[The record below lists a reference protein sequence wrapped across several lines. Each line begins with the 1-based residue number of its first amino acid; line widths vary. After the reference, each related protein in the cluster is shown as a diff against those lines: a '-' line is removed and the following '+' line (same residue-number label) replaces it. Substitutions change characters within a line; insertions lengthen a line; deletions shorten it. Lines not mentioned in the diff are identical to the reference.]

1 MNIEITIFSC
11 HTYYIVSNCII
22 KLFTKYEII
31 TFCFVISASSLFP
44 IKCLILHNHKQDLPC
59 LPWATKR
66 VFSDMLLLTIELLN
80 TPKLQHNYDCKLF
93 YSCTVILTTVKQT
106 QIQAF
111 IGRSSSP
118 DPSWAASY
126 PVTINSK
133 ARTNKHVAR
142 YKLKCCCFKRHVLR
156 QDRWTLIGSRLHS
169 SQIATCRVYDE
180 LCLNDARQA
189 RVFFMSSLSEMIRKI
204 IWIIFFSV
212 INYINSALHLTQT

>member
-1 MNIEITIFSC
+1 MFTMGHNKGFLRHAVTDNRTI
-11 HTYYIVSNCII
+11 
-22 KLFTKYEII
+22 KY
-31 TFCFVISASSLFP
+31 T
-44 IKCLILHNHKQDLPC
+44 
-59 LPWATKR
+59 
-66 VFSDMLLLTIELLN
+66 
-80 TPKLQHNYDCKLF
+80 KLQHSYDCKLF

-126 PVTINSK
+126 PVT
-133 ARTNKHVAR
+133 RTNKRVVR

-180 LCLNDARQA
+180 LSLNDARQA

-204 IWIIFFSV
+204 IWIIFFSA
-212 INYINSALHLTQT
+212 INNIHSALHLTQT